1 MTTLLERALELV
13 RSLPPDAQ
21 DEIARAMVSLA
32 DRDEPEAIDPAH
44 LPAVLDGLAQAK
56 SRRFAT
62 EAEVEAALRRF
73 EG

>member
-1 MTTLLERALELV
+1 LV

-21 DEIARAMVSLA
+21 DEIAHAMVSLA
-32 DRDEPEAIDPAH
+32 DRDELEAIDQAY

-56 SRRFAT
+56 SRQFAT
-62 EAEVEAALRRF
+62 DAEVEAALRRF